1 MKGKPAATREVR
13 AAAIGSYLDGHS
25 GPAVAAHY
33 GYSTDRVLHWVRSA
47 GYHVRTKGSQ
57 PKPSTPFR
65 VPEGAHTSV
74 AGLTVEASVTVEL
87 IDLEG
92 ERRLVV
98 TSGNEDARS
107 WAPEDARRAFGH
119 AAFVL
124 GLHDFARALLVG
136 REDA

>member
-1 MKGKPAATREVR
+1 MTVKPAASREVR

-33 GYSTDRVLHWVRSA
+33 GYSTDRVIHWVRAA
-47 GYHVRTKGSQ
+47 GHNVRPPGSQ

-65 VPEGAHTSV
+65 VPEGADLSV
-74 AGLTVEASVTVEL
+74 AGVTVEEAVTIEL
-87 IDLEG
+87 VDLEG

-98 TSGNEDARS
+98 KSGSQDSRS
-107 WAPEDARRAFGH
+107 WAPEDARRALGH

>member
-1 MKGKPAATREVR
+1 MKGKPAASREVR

-33 GYSTDRVLHWVRSA
+33 GYSTDRVLHWVRAA
-47 GYHVRTKGSQ
+47 GHNVRPSGSQ
-57 PKPSTPFR
+57 PRPSTPFR
-65 VPEGAHTSV
+65 IPEGADASV
-74 AGLTVEASVTVEL
+74 AGVTVEASVTVEL

-98 TSGNEDARS
+98 TTGNEDARS
-107 WAPEDARRAFGH
+107 WAPEDARRALGH

-124 GLHDFARALLVG
+124 GLHDDARALLVG
-136 REDA
+136 REDS